1 MWHYFHKRSSIT
13 RVNGEYRHK
22 EIVYIRLHFTTT
34 KSELLEGLT
43 LFFILFFFL
52 LSKCYAYFFFSFLQS
67 NAHTKR
73 RAPLNNSILA
83 SSFVAP
89 WTFPFPIWDLL
100 LVPSP
105 LFVRTL
111 SFENDSDS
119 AQTQWRICLLFY
131 GFYSHFVQFS
141 LRFRFFLCY
150 LVNFRWLYSFHF
162 FQQNSRIHA
171 RNLL

>member
-1 MWHYFHKRSSIT
+1 MTALYNNKVRIT
-13 RVNGEYRHK
+13 GRPD
-22 EIVYIRLHFTTT
+22 
-34 KSELLEGLT
+34 S
-43 LFFILFFFL
+43 FFYSFFFL

>member
-1 MWHYFHKRSSIT
+1 MENIGIKKLCTFDCT
-13 RVNGEYRHK
+13 
-22 EIVYIRLHFTTT
+22 LQQQT
-34 KSELLEGLT
+34 KSELLEGLP
-43 LFFILFFFL
+43 LFLYFFSQMLCLFFF
-52 LSKCYAYFFFSFLQS
+52 FIFTVERT
-67 NAHTKR
+67 HKR

-131 GFYSHFVQFS
+131 EFYSHFVQFS